1 MLSAEMKR
9 TVSISS
15 LHVNL
20 QQPQQQEEEEETHKL
35 DRDRKTAG
43 GAGEEEEMLVSRRQ
57 SLQALFSFV
66 YQQEEI

>member
-1 MLSAEMKR
+1 MLPAEMKR

-15 LHVNL
+15 LPVN
-20 QQPQQQEEEEETHKL
+20 PQQQQEETHKL

-43 GAGEEEEMLVSRRQ
+43 GAGEEEMLVSRRQ

-66 YQQEEI
+66 

>member
-1 MLSAEMKR
+1 MLPAEMKR

-15 LHVNL
+15 LPVN
-20 QQPQQQEEEEETHKL
+20 PQQQEEETHKL

-66 YQQEEI
+66 

>member
-1 MLSAEMKR
+1 MLPAEMKR

-15 LHVNL
+15 LPVN
-20 QQPQQQEEEEETHKL
+20 PQQQEEEETHKL

-43 GAGEEEEMLVSRRQ
+43 GAGEEEMLVSRRQ

-66 YQQEEI
+66 

>member
-1 MLSAEMKR
+1 MLPAEMKR

-15 LHVNL
+15 LPVNP
-20 QQPQQQEEEEETHKL
+20 QQQQEEKETHKL

-66 YQQEEI
+66 

>member
-1 MLSAEMKR
+1 MLPAEMKH

-15 LHVNL
+15 LPVN
-20 QQPQQQEEEEETHKL
+20 PQQQEEEETHKL

-57 SLQALFSFV
+57 SLQALFSFA
-66 YQQEEI
+66 